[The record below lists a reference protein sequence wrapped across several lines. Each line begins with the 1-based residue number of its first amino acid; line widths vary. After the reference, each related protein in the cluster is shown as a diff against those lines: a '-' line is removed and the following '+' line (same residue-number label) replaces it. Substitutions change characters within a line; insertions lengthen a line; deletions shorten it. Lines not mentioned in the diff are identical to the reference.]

1 MRRKQPAPSSGTVR
15 IDNTTPYEDDLDC
28 QALVAANPD
37 GMTLEQVGEV
47 LGLTRER
54 VRQIEHAAIAKIK
67 RTRRRELFGAR
78 DSFWHALDLKM
89 KVAEEE

>member
-1 MRRKQPAPSSGTVR
+1 MRRKQPAPSSGQIR
-15 IDNTTPYEDDLDC
+15 IDSTTPYENDLDC
-28 QALVAANPD
+28 QALVEANPD

-54 VRQIEHAAIAKIK
+54 VRQIEHAALEKIK
-67 RTRRRELFGAR
+67 RARRRALFNAR

-89 KVAEEE
+89 KVEE